1 MANNINFNVGFN
13 TDKSGLQEAQRELQK
28 IKDMSLVDYTKMNP
42 QLAENNINK
51 VKSDFIEIKKSA
63 AELEGAFQ
71 RAFNQKLGTVNITQ
85 FNKELQKLNTPLE
98 KIYSDMSKMGVQGKN
113 AFRNIAVNALT
124 AKTQIEETKT
134 AIDRMGESLLKTGE
148 WFISSSIVNRLAGS
162 VQESIGYVKSLDRS
176 LNDIRIV
183 TGASA
188 NEMDKFAVKANKAAK
203 SLGAATTDYTNAAL
217 IYRQQGLGEEETA
230 ARTETTLKMQNVTGL
245 DATQASEYVTSIV
258 NGYQVATENTEAAID
273 KLAGVAAMSAS
284 SLEELATGMSKVA
297 SAASTMGVTED
308 QLVATMSTIISV
320 TRQAPESVGTA
331 LKTIYAR
338 MGDLKLG
345 ETDEDGVQLGE
356 VSGQLSKIGVEV
368 LDVNGNMRDMGTIVE
383 ETANKWQGMSQA
395 EKEAVAVALAG
406 KRQYNN
412 LFALFE
418 NWDMYQDALNA
429 SENSLG
435 TLQKQQDIYMES
447 TEAHLQQMST
457 SFEGIYD
464 SILDEKSINF
474 VAESL
479 TKIANILEGF
489 IDSLGGG
496 IGLFGLLG
504 SQLTKVFNGQITKE
518 IVGLKNS
525 LSGSTQQAEAMAQKM
540 QLINTLKRKMS
551 SGLNEEG
558 SKIQDEGL
566 NNIISIQEKM
576 VNKYNI
582 MTDAQK
588 ELTNAISEQLE
599 IEYDRLAVIEDEKNK
614 IEEEKKELEEQNKT
628 TEKKLKLYGNS
639 NEIKD
644 GYSIDQAADKPASD
658 LGKDVNK
665 TKVNIEISKSDEY
678 KEFLE
683 AIEEAK
689 TKQQE
694 YKNITKDVNE
704 TEEEYIKRKAIA
716 LQAYQDALKEV
727 AIANKEAFG
736 EELTDS
742 NVIQNANSRTVKKED
757 TFNERES
764 NFDSFLAEAEGNILG
779 GIGPQL
785 NEIDNTVQ
793 DLTTHLKELMDNF
806 HALEGTQG
814 FEDKEQA
821 VDSLDSELDDLSDSV
836 NKMKSSFKDVG
847 LDTGELENLIGEIKL
862 AKDELSKNDGDNAKE
877 IKDIIEHITKSL
889 EDLKQELDI
898 TNEEINDFGNEQKGA
913 GTKTEEFKGK
923 LENLDKEIDGVKDS
937 IEDLNRQS
945 ENIFDNVDFSELVSN
960 IVDLTGNIDSL
971 ITGWSSL
978 SSIYDTLTNPDL
990 SGFEKFAQVTSS
1002 IAVGLSSTISGAVGL
1017 AENISYL
1024 GNTLGITS
1032 GIMGTY
1038 NGLMIENAAT
1048 NQASAKIKA
1057 GSLATDIR
1065 EIAVKGGL
1073 ITETEIEEGATVE
1086 LTAAKIADAVASG
1099 SITTAEGAQLLATL
1113 GLTGGIKGLI
1123 KTIWQL
1129 TAAMLSNPIFL
1140 GITAIAAVTALIVGL
1155 TVANE
1160 KYYESQIKANE
1171 IEIERLEQ
1179 QKEEINNNIEL
1190 TQSLED
1196 LTKAYEKGTI
1206 TLSEYNNKKQDLIST
1221 YGEEAEELEK
1231 IIDLYGIHS
1240 KEYEEYKKSQLEDAK
1255 EVNNKI
1261 NEKAGENIRLSLN
1274 KHTSGSGYYA
1284 DVTDEGSVAKFS
1296 ATRDSAGDKEFFNKF
1311 EDLSKDIEGLTYDK
1325 ETGEFSI
1332 DLDAGNLQSV
1342 VGEIQ
1347 NFISEN
1353 QNLKTDNIENLQNL
1367 VNDIVSSSG
1376 YSDITSNME
1385 LDIQEAANEANLALA
1400 SGEEDALVRYEKFL
1414 SLLQEL
1420 KKKYGKDLDINTV
1433 LTNEAEKSD
1442 NKYAQEVIQ
1451 SEVGK
1456 ETFIKNRGG
1465 FVGKDSDG
1473 KTYED
1478 KDGKRVEYAEG
1489 GSHDR
1494 LEQIYNYMSDTFG
1507 AANTEFIAES
1517 LPDSFWDKFL
1527 QIEDFDE
1534 AMDYILDKIGNSGLN
1549 QAIASVAD
1557 SSARGLQNDIET
1569 GNYITPDNLED
1580 NENYKHLSSTFDAL
1594 EQGMPGLSE
1603 DISILKGENEDITVG
1618 TEEWAMALERV
1629 QNASS
1634 VYKMASEDGKI
1645 TADELAESGVESV
1658 SELQEG
1664 IGDATVAVENY
1675 DEALFEVSKIE
1686 VENLGLDKDE
1696 LKDTEKL
1703 LIETNKELS
1712 EYPGVVKSTA
1722 VQMQKLDKNMANLS
1736 GNTDKWYKK
1745 LKNAKKG
1752 TYEYAEGLEYLK
1764 ENTSGIFGDNGLTN
1778 LLEIDDS
1785 FVDDNLELFNDFS
1798 AGVEGALN
1806 QLRQKAAQTFLV
1818 DIKANADTDSANDA
1832 INDFQSVL
1840 DNTDLSI
1847 EGQAFLEDSA
1857 FVQALNNMI
1866 AQTGMSVDDVN
1877 RMLSGMG
1884 VNFDY
1889 KLKTIPVTTIKMI
1902 NGIPAKVTEYIEMP
1916 EITAATTS
1924 GGGRRSSSGGGGGGG
1939 GSQPSTSE
1947 GQNQEA
1953 FEDDIDI
1960 YHQINT
1966 QIDKT
1971 TAALERLQ
1979 NQQEKLSGK
1988 NLLNNI
1994 KAQIRLN
2001 QQLVNQQTAKLKL
2014 QQKEAQVL
2022 KTQLLS
2028 LDSRLKLNKD
2038 GTIGNYDQLLS
2049 QRVNEINAKIE
2060 EYNALYGDGKE
2071 LSEDQQK
2078 AAEAMEKEIERMKES
2093 YQDLKDMM
2101 DQYDEMISQ
2110 TIADTKAAIADAA
2123 NQEIQLKIDA
2133 FSKSIEIKLEIN
2145 ELKRELNE
2153 FVANVTKVSLKYG
2166 KDLIK
2171 DIKSEIAG
2179 ARSYVIGNK
2188 SDYNV
2193 NVQGYK
2199 RAQADFNA
2207 IQKGKV
2213 GKVYG
2218 NNAAAALEAMQQYA
2232 QGALEALQNAYDA
2245 VQSLKEGYT
2254 DFIDTIGE
2262 AYDEQKEQYDYINSS
2277 IEHQINL
2284 IQKIKGENAYDDLD
2298 KAYNAQIK
2306 NSIGSIDMY
2315 KQQVAYYDKTIA
2327 DYAKRFGTDSE
2338 QYKAAIKAQ
2347 QEAKANLESSID
2359 EALEYVQVRFE
2370 NTIDKIANKWA
2381 TTLAT
2386 MNPEVLSAQ
2395 WENYKAEETRYLDPL
2410 SRTYQVGNFS
2420 DNVKKEIDK
2429 TDNVRFQQE
2438 LNNLL
2443 NEEIARMEKIDKL
2456 SQNEVD
2462 YANLRLQLKLKEL
2475 ALEEAKENKTKM
2487 RLKRDSQGNYSYVYT
2502 ADEDNIAKAQEEY
2515 KKAAKDLYDRL
2526 VKDKQTYE
2534 GEYVSATNNFAKE
2547 YAEIAKR
2554 TDLSE
2559 EDRAKLLE
2567 ELKEKYAKIFED
2579 IKRKEES
2586 LTPQLKDAAVNFAI
2600 SMGEISEDFWNSLT
2614 DDEKA
2619 KYYDKW
2625 IGDKL
2630 GNTAAK
2636 SIKESIA
2643 SGDFI
2648 GYLNSVIDDT
2658 DRAIG
2663 EKAKSI
2669 NEIGDAAGID
2679 NLADTDTAIKNL
2691 AQSTQTL
2698 TDSNK
2703 ELTTNLDKTKGSLDK
2718 LYKSMSDLI
2727 KFVDGKGFQN
2737 AIKKIKSFYSA
2748 VNNANSTNA
2757 SALNTASYEQ
2767 ISQTV
2772 ASYIHQTN
2780 GTLELNDMPTLKA
2793 KSKSYSDASL
2803 TNNPVTHNSQIYG
2816 KVVDIK
2822 GDAVKLENIGWVNK
2836 KDLVKGSFD
2845 TGGYTG
2851 EWDDRKGGRLAMLH
2865 SKELVLNK
2873 YDTSNFL
2880 KALQIMRD
2888 LYTEGRKIKLQ
2899 EQIQTQIKGLTSV
2912 SNNNEA
2918 QELNQNV
2925 KIEANFPNVRDASEI
2940 ERALNNLVNT
2950 ANQYVWKN

>member
-13 TDKSGLQEAQRELQK
+13 TDISGLQQAQRELQK
-28 IKDMSLVDYTKMNP
+28 IKDMSLLDYTKEFK
-42 QLAENNINK
+42 AG
-51 VKSDFIEIKKSA
+51 DFDSKEIQKEFNQIKKSA
-63 AELEGAFQ
+63 SELEGAFT
-71 RAFNQKLGTVNITQ
+71 RAFNP
-85 FNKELQKLNTPLE
+85 KLNTLNIQKFNSE
-98 KIYSDMSKMGVQGKN
+98 IAKSDRTLDEIYDDMAKLGPQGAN
-113 AFRNIAVNALT
+113 AFRNMTVEVLT
-124 AKTQIEETKT
+124 SNQQLKQTQN
-134 AIDRMGESLLKTGE
+134 LLTQATEGLIKTGK
-148 WFISSSIVNRLAGS
+148 WFLSSSIINRLAGD
-162 VQESIGYVKSLDRS
+162 VQESIGYVKALDHS

-188 NEMDKFAVKANKAAK
+188 DEMDKFAIKANKAAK

-258 NGYQVATENTEAAID
+258 NGYQVATEGTEAAID

-383 ETANKWQGMSQA
+383 ETATKWQGMTQA

-435 TLQKQQDIYMES
+435 TLQRQQDIYMDS
-447 TEAHLQQMST
+447 AEAHLQQMKTST
-457 SFEGIYD
+457 EGVYD
-464 SILDEKSINF
+464 SLLDADSIKLFADIMNGVAIATEK
-474 VAESL
+474 
-479 TKIANILEGF
+479 F
-489 IDSLGGG
+489 IDSIGGG
-496 IGLFGLLG
+496 AGAFSLLFSVFTHFGKSTITNEIVNMANSFGIGAKNVDMFAQSLQLVNQLSNVKDEGIKEIVSMYNQIKDRGVELNATQKEELEILANLTKDYANQKTEIENKIKEETEYLNILKEERDTYAALVKAMTGQKVDSTKKGYLAELDANRNEKEFSNRLKQANTVNIIDKNKVDELSNINVSKTNLTPSKGYVQKESLNEVEQLKTKLIEIDTILKDSGEKGILDDELLNQDISQLRTVPEEFEKVKAKLLEIKENFQFASSFESMTSLVEEFNNEIDEVTISYDELKNSANSFVNEAEKTGLKGTPILEEFKVALENIEQQEIDDETKAKLLSKTIEELGENIKGIIKEGKNNIDSTAIDETEHKLSNLKNKFEQVKSSMASIKQEFSNFAKAIDFSSMVNSTVSAAQGISSMAMSFSSAKSAWDALTNEDMSWGEKIIQTSLGASMAITSFISGLKSLGNAISFAKKTMKSMEMAEIALMAASATNTIVVNKESDAELKNIAAKVTGIGVAEIEKGTEVELTAEKIKEAAATNKLSEEEGKLALSRMGASTAGKKGIASVLSSLGKMGPHLILIMALIASIGLFIYERIY
-504 SQLTKVFNGQITKE
+504 KPAHEAE
-518 IVGLKNS
+518 IELK
-525 LSGSTQQAEAMAQKM
+525 K
-540 QLINTLKRKMS
+540 
-551 SGLNEEG
+551 
-558 SKIQDEGL
+558 
-566 NNIISIQEKM
+566 
-576 VNKYNI
+576 
-582 MTDAQK
+582 QK
-588 ELTNAISEQLE
+588 ET
-599 IEYDRLAVIEDEKNK
+599 
-614 IEEEKKELEEQNKT
+614 
-628 TEKKLKLYGNS
+628 
-639 NEIKD
+639 
-644 GYSIDQAADKPASD
+644 
-658 LGKDVNK
+658 
-665 TKVNIEISKSDEY
+665 
-678 KEFLE
+678 
-683 AIEEAK
+683 
-689 TKQQE
+689 
-694 YKNITKDVNE
+694 
-704 TEEEYIKRKAIA
+704 
-716 LQAYQDALKEV
+716 
-727 AIANKEAFG
+727 
-736 EELTDS
+736 
-742 NVIQNANSRTVKKED
+742 
-757 TFNERES
+757 
-764 NFDSFLAEAEGNILG
+764 
-779 GIGPQL
+779 
-785 NEIDNTVQ
+785 
-793 DLTTHLKELMDNF
+793 
-806 HALEGTQG
+806 
-814 FEDKEQA
+814 
-821 VDSLDSELDDLSDSV
+821 
-836 NKMKSSFKDVG
+836 
-847 LDTGELENLIGEIKL
+847 LENLNEVSSQLAESFNEVNSALDSIAQHEETLKTLTEGTEEWKNEI
-862 AKDELSKNDGDNAKE
+862 AA
-877 IKDIIEHITKSL
+877 
-889 EDLKQELDI
+889 
-898 TNEEINDFGNEQKGA
+898 TNEEILKLINIYPELAAAVKNVDGHLTLDTESDAYKDFKTKQSLRQNATSEAVIEQNREISI
-913 GTKTEEFKGK
+913 TENKIK
-923 LENLDKEIDGVKDS
+923 VD
-937 IEDLNRQS
+937 DLNEEIEKITKLNFQDRDNSSDSQS
-945 ENIFDNVDFSELVSN
+945 SRILSEELNNGIDYFKLASEAYQKNNNLFTQGSTREENIQKLQESLELKSEYLAE
-960 IVDLTGNIDSL
+960 
-971 ITGWSSL
+971 
-978 SSIYDTLTNPDL
+978 SIYDMSD
-990 SGFEKFAQVTSS
+990 K
-1002 IAVGLSSTISGAVGL
+1002 
-1017 AENISYL
+1017 
-1024 GNTLGITS
+1024 
-1032 GIMGTY
+1032 
-1038 NGLMIENAAT
+1038 
-1048 NQASAKIKA
+1048 
-1057 GSLATDIR
+1057 
-1065 EIAVKGGL
+1065 
-1073 ITETEIEEGATVE
+1073 
-1086 LTAAKIADAVASG
+1086 
-1099 SITTAEGAQLLATL
+1099 
-1113 GLTGGIKGLI
+1113 
-1123 KTIWQL
+1123 
-1129 TAAMLSNPIFL
+1129 
-1140 GITAIAAVTALIVGL
+1140 IVGL
-1155 TVANE
+1155 NNAIEANTQAQSLQAKNIVSNYNE
-1160 KYYESQIKANE
+1160 ANGVEFENKEQVEEFQADYYLKKIDGYKNVYADKERDISDEKANAE
-1171 IEIERLEQ
+1171 EYAELMGLSVSKVKGNETTFLKTELDGTTTEVTLDDESIRLILAQNKAKEDATRAARNEDRAITNAKNDLEKEGKVNTASADILSNFRKGKDFDLSSLTTDELEQ
-1179 QKEEINNNIEL
+1179 FQRDFENNKNNLKDIADKYGINLNAVTDAIDAASEKIKEKRDGIISSEEASQGAANAKNIQSDYDSDKYV
-1190 TQSLED
+1190 TPDSLESD
-1196 LTKAYEKGTI
+1196 ESYM
-1206 TLSEYNNKKQDLIST
+1206 
-1221 YGEEAEELEK
+1221 
-1231 IIDLYGIHS
+1231 
-1240 KEYEEYKKSQLEDAK
+1240 QLK
-1255 EVNNKI
+1255 
-1261 NEKAGENIRLSLN
+1261 
-1274 KHTSGSGYYA
+1274 
-1284 DVTDEGSVAKFS
+1284 
-1296 ATRDSAGDKEFFNKF
+1296 DSF
-1311 EDLSKDIEGLTYDK
+1311 EDLKSQVPEL
-1325 ETGEFSI
+1325 
-1332 DLDAGNLQSV
+1332 
-1342 VGEIQ
+1342 
-1347 NFISEN
+1347 EN
-1353 QNLKTDNIENLQNL
+1353 
-1367 VNDIVSSSG
+1367 
-1376 YSDITSNME
+1376 
-1385 LDIQEAANEANLALA
+1385 A
-1400 SGEEDALVRYEKFL
+1400 
-1414 SLLQEL
+1414 
-1420 KKKYGKDLDINTV
+1420 INT
-1433 LTNEAEKSD
+1433 
-1442 NKYAQEVIQ
+1442 
-1451 SEVGK
+1451 
-1456 ETFIKNRGG
+1456 
-1465 FVGKDSDG
+1465 
-1473 KTYED
+1473 
-1478 KDGKRVEYAEG
+1478 
-1489 GSHDR
+1489 
-1494 LEQIYNYMSDTFG
+1494 
-1507 AANTEFIAES
+1507 
-1517 LPDSFWDKFL
+1517 
-1527 QIEDFDE
+1527 
-1534 AMDYILDKIGNSGLN
+1534 LN
-1549 QAIASVAD
+1549 D
-1557 SSARGLQNDIET
+1557 SSK
-1569 GNYITPDNLED
+1569 Y
-1580 NENYKHLSSTFDAL
+1580 
-1594 EQGMPGLSE
+1594 
-1603 DISILKGENEDITVG
+1603 G
-1618 TEEWAMALERV
+1618 TEEWLNALNQVSDAYDMINMA
-1629 QNASS
+1629 
-1634 VYKMASEDGKI
+1634 EDGKI
-1645 TADELAESGVESV
+1645 TVDELAESGIKSI
-1658 SELQEG
+1658 SELEES
-1664 IGDATVAVENY
+1664 IGKATTAVENY

-1686 VENLGLDKDE
+1686 AENLGLDKNE
-1696 LKDTEKL
+1696 LKNTEKL

-1722 VQMQKLDKNMANLS
+1722 VQMQKLNKNMTNLS

-1745 LKNAKKG
+1745 LKNAEKG
-1752 TYEYAEGLEYLK
+1752 TYEYAEGLDYLK

-1889 KLKTIPVTTIKMI
+1889 KTKLIPITTIEMI
-1902 NGIPAKVTEYIEMP
+1902 NGHPAKVTEYIEMP

-1939 GSQPSTSE
+1939 GSSKPSTSE

-1953 FEDDIDI
+1953 FEDEIDI
-1960 YHQINT
+1960 YHEINT
-1966 QIDKT
+1966 QINKT
-1971 TAALERLQ
+1971 TAALEELQ

-1994 KAQIRLN
+1994 KEQIRLN

-2049 QRVNEINAKIE
+2049 QKVNEINAKIE

-2078 AAEAMEKEIERMKES
+2078 AAEAMQEEIERMKES

-2153 FVANVTKVSLKYG
+2153 FVAEVTKVSLKYG

-2207 IQKGKV
+2207 IQKGKA

-2245 VQSLKEGYT
+2245 VQSLKEGYI

-2284 IQKIKGENAYDDLD
+2284 IQKLKGENAYDDLN
-2298 KAYNAQIK
+2298 KAYTAQIN
-2306 NSIGSIDMY
+2306 NSIGSVDMY
-2315 KQQVAYYDKTIA
+2315 KQQVAFYDKIVA

-2381 TTLAT
+2381 TALAT

-2410 SRTYQVGNFS
+2410 SRTYQVGNFA

-2534 GEYVSATNNFAKE
+2534 GEYVSATNNFANE

-2559 EDRAKLLE
+2559 EDRTKLLN

-2658 DRAIG
+2658 DKAIE
-2663 EKAKSI
+2663 EKAKAT

-2679 NLADTDTAIKNL
+2679 NLADTDTAIQNL
-2691 AQSTQTL
+2691 AQSTQIL
-2698 TDSNK
+2698 TDSNA
-2703 ELTTNLDKTKGSLDK
+2703 ELATNLDKTKKSLDK

-2727 KFVDGKGFQN
+2727 KFVDGKGFEN

-2780 GTLELNDMPTLKA
+2780 GMLELNDIPTLKA

-2803 TNNPVTHNSQIYG
+2803 TNNPVTHNNQIYG

-2851 EWDDRKGGRLAMLH
+2851 EWDDRKGGRIAMLH
-2865 SKELVLNK
+2865 SKELILNK

-2880 KALQIMRD
+2880 KALQVMRD

-2899 EQIQTQIKGLTSV
+2899 EQIQTQIKGLTNV

-2950 ANQYVWKN
+2950 ANQYIWKN

>member
-13 TDKSGLQEAQRELQK
+13 TDISGLQEAQRELQK
-28 IKDMSLVDYTKMNP
+28 IKNMSLVDYTKMNP

-63 AELEGAFQ
+63 TELEGAFQ

-258 NGYQVATENTEAAID
+258 NGYQVATEGTEAAID

-540 QLINTLKRKMS
+540 QLINTLKGKMS

-727 AIANKEAFG
+727 AIANEEAFG

-742 NVIQNANSRTVKKED
+742 NVIRNANSRAVKKED

-821 VDSLDSELDDLSDSV
+821 VESLDSELDDLSDSV
-836 NKMKSSFKDVG
+836 NKMKLSFEDVG

-862 AKDELSKNDGDNAKE
+862 AKDELSKNDGDNAE
-877 IKDIIEHITKSL
+877 ETKDIIEHITKSL

-923 LENLDKEIDGVKDS
+923 LENLDKEIDGVNDS

-1002 IAVGLSSTISGAVGL
+1002 IAFGLSSTISGAVGL

-1024 GNTLGITS
+1024 GNVLGITS
-1032 GIMGTY
+1032 EIMGTY
-1038 NGLMIENAAT
+1038 NGVMI
-1048 NQASAKIKA
+1048 ASAAASQTSATIKA
-1057 GSLATDIR
+1057 GSLATDIQ

-1113 GLTGGIKGLI
+1113 GLTGGIKVLV
-1123 KTIWQL
+1123 KTIWEL
-1129 TAAMLSNPIFL
+1129 TTAMLSNPIFL
-1140 GITAIAAVTALIVGL
+1140 GVTAIAAATALIVGL

-1171 IEIERLEQ
+1171 VEIERLEQ

-1196 LTKAYEKGTI
+1196 LAKAYEKGAI
-1206 TLSEYNNKKQDLIST
+1206 TLTEYKNKKQDLIST

-1231 IIDLYGIHS
+1231 VIDLYGIHS

-1255 EVNNKI
+1255 ETNNKI

-1347 NFISEN
+1347 DFISEN
-1353 QNLKTDNIENLQNL
+1353 QNLKTDNIKNLQNL
-1367 VNDIVSSSG
+1367 VKDIVSSSG

-1400 SGEEDALVRYEKFL
+1400 SGEEDALARYEKFL

-1420 KKKYGKDLDINTV
+1420 KKKYGKDLDINAV
-1433 LTNEAEKSD
+1433 LDDEAEKSD
-1442 NKYAQEVIQ
+1442 NKYAQEVVQ
-1451 SEVGK
+1451 SEIGR
-1456 ETFIKNRGG
+1456 EAFIKNRGG
-1465 FVGKDSDG
+1465 FVGKNSDG

-1478 KDGKRVEYAEG
+1478 KDGKRVNYLEDGSYA
-1489 GSHDR
+1489 R
-1494 LEQIYNYMSDTFG
+1494 LGQIYDEMSDTFG
-1507 AANTEFIAES
+1507 AANADFIAES
-1517 LPDSFWDKFL
+1517 LPDGFWENFL
-1527 QIEDFDE
+1527 HIEDLDE
-1534 AMDYILDKIGNSGLN
+1534 AMDYIKDKILN
-1549 QAIASVAD
+1549 QGMASAAD
-1557 SSARGLQNDIET
+1557 SSAKGLQNDIET
-1569 GNYITPDNLED
+1569 GKYITPDNLED
-1580 NENYKHLSSTFDAL
+1580 NENYKHLSSTFDVL
-1594 EQGMPGLSE
+1594 EQGMPDLSE

-1618 TEEWAMALERV
+1618 TEKWAEALDRV
-1629 QNASS
+1629 QNAASI
-1634 VYKMASEDGKI
+1634 YKMAGADGKI
-1645 TADELAESGVESV
+1645 SAEELAESGVQSAKDLRDGF
-1658 SELQEG
+1658 S
-1664 IGDATVAVENY
+1664 DAGVAVENY

-1686 VENLGLDKDE
+1686 ADSFGIS
-1696 LKDTEKL
+1696 TEDLQAEEKVL
-1703 LIETNKELS
+1703 LEMNKELNKT
-1712 EYPGVVKSTA
+1712 PGLLKSLAT
-1722 VQMQKLDKNMANLS
+1722 QSLKLEKSLSNLKN
-1736 GNTDKWYKK
+1736 NTDKWYKVLK
-1745 LKNAKKG
+1745 SNKKTLKEQTEALDYLREQSKEIFNGEEMKDSFLLDTKNLEDFKKAAEGDVEAIDRLRKAAAMEIVADIDTSQYDQAENDVQALKN
-1752 TYEYAEGLEYLK
+1752 YIL
-1764 ENTSGIFGDNGLTN
+1764 
-1778 LLEIDDS
+1778 
-1785 FVDDNLELFNDFS
+1785 
-1798 AGVEGALN
+1798 
-1806 QLRQKAAQTFLV
+1806 
-1818 DIKANADTDSANDA
+1818 
-1832 INDFQSVL
+1832 
-1840 DNTDLSI
+1840 NTDLGTL
-1847 EGQAFLEDSA
+1847 EAGAELDDQNFLN
-1857 FVQALNNMI
+1857 ALDRLI
-1866 AQTGMSVDDVN
+1866 AETDMSQSEISSLLGRMGFDVDFTG
-1877 RMLSGMG
+1877 
-1884 VNFDY
+1884 Y
-1889 KLKTIPVTTIKMI
+1889 KDFTWYIPPT
-1902 NGIPAKVTEYIEMP
+1902 PP
-1916 EITAATTS
+1916 ATTPTIQHMKIPTFKARS
-1924 GGGRRSSSGGGGGGG
+1924 TGSGGRGGGRSGGGGGGG
-1939 GSQPSTSE
+1939 GSSKPSTSE

-1960 YHQINT
+1960 YHEINT

-2078 AAEAMEKEIERMKES
+2078 AAEAMQKEIERMKES

-2306 NSIGSIDMY
+2306 NSIGSVDMY
-2315 KQQVAYYDKTIA
+2315 KQQVAYYDKTVA

-2381 TTLAT
+2381 TALAT

-2586 LTPQLKDAAVNFAI
+2586 LTPQLKDAAVDFAI

-2658 DRAIG
+2658 DKAID
-2663 EKAKSI
+2663 EKAKAI

-2698 TDSNK
+2698 TDNNK
-2703 ELTTNLDKTKGSLDK
+2703 ELATNLDKTKGSLDK

-2727 KFVDGKGFQN
+2727 KFVDGKGFQD
-2737 AIKKIKSFYSA
+2737 AIKKIQSFYSA
-2748 VNNANSTNA
+2748 VNSANYNDA

-2767 ISQTV
+2767 ISRTV

-2816 KVVDIK
+2816 KIVDIK

-2899 EQIQTQIKGLTSV
+2899 EQIQTQIKGLTSI

-2950 ANQYVWKN
+2950 ANQYIWKN

>member
-13 TDKSGLQEAQRELQK
+13 TDISGLQEAQRELQK
-28 IKDMSLVDYTKMNP
+28 IKDMSLLDYTKEFKAGNFDSKEI
-42 QLAENNINK
+42 QKEFNQ
-51 VKSDFIEIKKSA
+51 IKKSA
-63 AELEGAFQ
+63 SELEGAFT
-71 RAFNQKLGTVNITQ
+71 RAFNP
-85 FNKELQKLNTPLE
+85 KLNTLNIQKFNSE
-98 KIYSDMSKMGVQGKN
+98 IAKSDRTLDEIYDDMAKLGPQGAN
-113 AFRNIAVNALT
+113 AFRNMTVEVLT
-124 AKTQIEETKT
+124 SNQQLKQTQNLLTQAT
-134 AIDRMGESLLKTGE
+134 ESLIKTGK
-148 WFISSSIVNRLAGS
+148 WFLSSSIINRLAGD
-162 VQESIGYVKSLDRS
+162 VQESIGYVKALDSS

-188 NEMDKFAVKANKAAK
+188 DEMDKFAIKANKAAK

-245 DATQASEYVTSIV
+245 DASQASEYVTSIV
-258 NGYQVATENTEAAID
+258 NGYQVATEGTEAAID

-368 LDVNGNMRDMGTIVE
+368 LDANGNMRDMGTIVE

-418 NWDMYQDALNA
+418 NWDKYQDALNA

-435 TLQKQQDIYMES
+435 TLQRQQDIYMDS
-447 TEAHLQQMST
+447 AEAHLQKMKTST
-457 SFEGIYD
+457 EGVYD
-464 SILDEKSINF
+464 SLLDADSIKLFADIMNGVAIATEK
-474 VAESL
+474 
-479 TKIANILEGF
+479 F
-489 IDSLGGG
+489 IDSIGGG
-496 IGLFGLLG
+496 TGAFSLLFSVLTHFGKSTITNEIVNMANSFGIGAKNVDMFAQSL
-504 SQLTKVFNGQITKE
+504 QLVNQLSNVKDEGIKE
-518 IVGLKNS
+518 IVSMYNQIKDRGIELTATQKEELEILANLTKDYANQKTEIENKIKEETEYLNILKEERDTYAALVKAMTGQKVDSTKKGYLAELDANKNEKDFSNRLKQANAVNIIDKNKVNELSDINISKTNLTPSKGYVQKESLNEVDQLKQKLIEIDKILKDSGEKGILDDELLNQDISQLRTVPEEFEKVKAKLLEIKENFQFASSFDSMTSLVEQFNQMENEMDEITISYDELKNS
-525 LSGSTQQAEAMAQKM
+525 AKSFISEAEKTGLEGTPILKEFKAALENIEQQEVDSETKAKLLSKTIEELGENIKGIVKEGKNNIDSTAIDETEHKLSNLKNKFEQVKNSMASIKQEFSNFAKAIDFSSMVNSTVSAAQGISSMAMSFSSAKSAWDA
-540 QLINTLKRKMS
+540 LTNEDMS
-551 SGLNEEG
+551 WGEKIIQTSLGASMAITSFISGLKSLG
-558 SKIQDEGL
+558 
-566 NNIISIQEKM
+566 
-576 VNKYNI
+576 
-582 MTDAQK
+582 
-588 ELTNAISEQLE
+588 NAISLAKKTMKSMEMAEIALMAASATNTIVVNKESDAELKNIAAKVAGIGVAE
-599 IEYDRLAVIEDEKNK
+599 IEKGTEVELTAEKIKEAVATNK
-614 IEEEKKELEEQNKT
+614 LSEEEGKLALSRMGASTAGKKGIGSVLSSLGKMGPH
-628 TEKKLKLYGNS
+628 LILIMALIASIGLYIY
-639 NEIKD
+639 ERI
-644 GYSIDQAADKPASD
+644 YKPAH
-658 LGKDVNK
+658 
-665 TKVNIEISKSDEY
+665 
-678 KEFLE
+678 
-683 AIEEAK
+683 
-689 TKQQE
+689 
-694 YKNITKDVNE
+694 
-704 TEEEYIKRKAIA
+704 
-716 LQAYQDALKEV
+716 
-727 AIANKEAFG
+727 
-736 EELTDS
+736 
-742 NVIQNANSRTVKKED
+742 
-757 TFNERES
+757 
-764 NFDSFLAEAEGNILG
+764 EAEI
-779 GIGPQL
+779 
-785 NEIDNTVQ
+785 E
-793 DLTTHLKELMDNF
+793 LKK
-806 HALEGTQG
+806 Q
-814 FEDKEQA
+814 KE
-821 VDSLDSELDDLSDSV
+821 
-836 NKMKSSFKDVG
+836 
-847 LDTGELENLIGEIKL
+847 TLENLNEVSGQLAESFNEVNSALDSIAQHEETLKTLTEGTEEWKNEI
-862 AKDELSKNDGDNAKE
+862 AA
-877 IKDIIEHITKSL
+877 
-889 EDLKQELDI
+889 
-898 TNEEINDFGNEQKGA
+898 TNEEILKLINIYPELAAAVKNVDGHLTLDTESDAYKDFKKKQSLRQNATSEAAIEQNREINITENKIKVDDLNEDIAHIARNTFQENNSYEDDAAAILTQELNKGIDYFKLASEAYQKNNNLFTQGS
-913 GTKTEEFKGK
+913 TEE
-923 LENLDKEIDGVKDS
+923 
-937 IEDLNRQS
+937 
-945 ENIFDNVDFSELVSN
+945 ENIQKLQKSLGLKSE
-960 IVDLTGNIDSL
+960 
-971 ITGWSSL
+971 
-978 SSIYDTLTNPDL
+978 Y
-990 SGFEKFAQVTSS
+990 
-1002 IAVGLSSTISGAVGL
+1002 L
-1017 AENISYL
+1017 AEAI
-1024 GNTLGITS
+1024 
-1032 GIMGTY
+1032 Y
-1038 NGLMIENAAT
+1038 NM
-1048 NQASAKIKA
+1048 SDK
-1057 GSLATDIR
+1057 
-1065 EIAVKGGL
+1065 
-1073 ITETEIEEGATVE
+1073 
-1086 LTAAKIADAVASG
+1086 
-1099 SITTAEGAQLLATL
+1099 
-1113 GLTGGIKGLI
+1113 
-1123 KTIWQL
+1123 
-1129 TAAMLSNPIFL
+1129 
-1140 GITAIAAVTALIVGL
+1140 IVGL
-1155 TVANE
+1155 NNSIEANTQAQSLQAKNIVSNYNE
-1160 KYYESQIKANE
+1160 ANGVEFENGEQVEDFQADYYLKKIDSYKNTYADTKGDISDEKANAE
-1171 IEIERLEQ
+1171 EYAELMGLSVSKVTGKETIFSQTNLDGTTTEVTLDDESIRLILAQNKAKEDALNAARNEDRAITNAKNDLEKNGKVNTASADILSNFRKGKDFDLSSLTTEQLEQ
-1179 QKEEINNNIEL
+1179 FQRDFE
-1190 TQSLED
+1190 
-1196 LTKAYEKGTI
+1196 
-1206 TLSEYNNKKQDLIST
+1206 NNKNNLKDIADK
-1221 YGEEAEELEK
+1221 YGINLNAVTDAIDAASEKIKERRDGVVSSEEASQGATNAKNIQSDYDSDKYVTPDSL
-1231 IIDLYGIHS
+1231 
-1240 KEYEEYKKSQLEDAK
+1240 KSDESYMQLK
-1255 EVNNKI
+1255 
-1261 NEKAGENIRLSLN
+1261 
-1274 KHTSGSGYYA
+1274 
-1284 DVTDEGSVAKFS
+1284 
-1296 ATRDSAGDKEFFNKF
+1296 DSF
-1311 EDLSKDIEGLTYDK
+1311 EDLKSQVPEL
-1325 ETGEFSI
+1325 ENSI
-1332 DLDAGNLQSV
+1332 
-1342 VGEIQ
+1342 
-1347 NFISEN
+1347 
-1353 QNLKTDNIENLQNL
+1353 NI
-1367 VNDIVSSSG
+1367 
-1376 YSDITSNME
+1376 
-1385 LDIQEAANEANLALA
+1385 
-1400 SGEEDALVRYEKFL
+1400 
-1414 SLLQEL
+1414 
-1420 KKKYGKDLDINTV
+1420 
-1433 LTNEAEKSD
+1433 
-1442 NKYAQEVIQ
+1442 
-1451 SEVGK
+1451 
-1456 ETFIKNRGG
+1456 
-1465 FVGKDSDG
+1465 
-1473 KTYED
+1473 
-1478 KDGKRVEYAEG
+1478 
-1489 GSHDR
+1489 
-1494 LEQIYNYMSDTFG
+1494 
-1507 AANTEFIAES
+1507 
-1517 LPDSFWDKFL
+1517 
-1527 QIEDFDE
+1527 
-1534 AMDYILDKIGNSGLN
+1534 LN
-1549 QAIASVAD
+1549 D
-1557 SSARGLQNDIET
+1557 SSK
-1569 GNYITPDNLED
+1569 Y
-1580 NENYKHLSSTFDAL
+1580 
-1594 EQGMPGLSE
+1594 
-1603 DISILKGENEDITVG
+1603 G
-1618 TEEWAMALERV
+1618 TEEWLNALNQVSDAYDMISMA
-1629 QNASS
+1629 
-1634 VYKMASEDGKI
+1634 EDGKI
-1645 TADELAESGVESV
+1645 TGDELAESGIKSISELEESV
-1658 SELQEG
+1658 G
-1664 IGDATVAVENY
+1664 KATVAVENY

-1686 VENLGLDKDE
+1686 AENLGLDKDE

-1785 FVDDNLELFNDFS
+1785 FVDDNLQLFKDFS

-1840 DNTDLSI
+1840 DDTDLSV

-1877 RMLSGMG
+1877 KMLSGMG

-1924 GGGRRSSSGGGGGGG
+1924 GGGRRASSGGGGGGG
-1939 GSQPSTSE
+1939 GSKPSTSE

-2060 EYNALYGDGKE
+2060 EYNALYGNGKE

-2110 TIADTKAAIADAA
+2110 TIADTKAAIAEAA

-2153 FVANVTKVSLKYG
+2153 FVANVTNVSLKYG

-2171 DIKSEIAG
+2171 DIKSEING
-2179 ARSYVIGNK
+2179 AKSYVTGNK

-2207 IQKGKV
+2207 IQKGKT

-2218 NNAAAALEAMQQYA
+2218 NDAAAALEAMKQYA

-2245 VQSLKEGYT
+2245 VQSLKEGYI

-2306 NSIGSIDMY
+2306 NSIGFVDMY
-2315 KQQVAYYDKTIA
+2315 KQQVAFYDKIVV

-2370 NTIDKIANKWA
+2370 NTIDKISNKWA
-2381 TTLAT
+2381 TALAT

-2534 GEYVSATNNFAKE
+2534 GEYVSTTNNFAKE

-2559 EDRAKLLE
+2559 EDRAKLLN

-2643 SGDFI
+2643 SGDFM

-2658 DRAIG
+2658 DKAID
-2663 EKAKSI
+2663 EKAKAV

-2679 NLADTDTAIKNL
+2679 NLADTDTAITNL

-2703 ELTTNLDKTKGSLDK
+2703 ELATNLDKTKGSLDK

-2950 ANQYVWKN
+2950 ANQYIWKN